1 VAQSG
6 SLAGQSGL
14 AVWRN
19 HDTLAVAWL
28 TDGERAGRLEVFAG
42 DRSIVTASTP
52 ADTAHRATFTAPPGS
67 SLRLVYGSGDGSAVH
82 ETVIR
87 PDPGDR
93 KPRLDWPATDSLV
106 AISDIHGEFE
116 RMTAVLRNAGMLD
129 ADDRWA
135 GGSKQ
140 LVIVGDVFDRGA
152 HSTRTLWFLYG
163 LEPQAEAAGGRV
175 HLVLGNHELMVM
187 LGDLR
192 YLSAADSTIARLH
205 GTTFDRLYHPSE
217 SVIGRWLVAHPGV
230 IRIGDLLFAHGG
242 VSTDYA
248 GWSLDAFGDTL
259 FAYTHEELFNRWT
272 DSTYIAPMDSA
283 TFARRWDFM
292 WGSRS
297 VFWYRGYARSDS
309 LSAQLDSVLDR
320 FDARTHIV
328 GHTPDSTIIQSYGG
342 RFITVN
348 TVPFA
353 AEALLLVREDSGWA
367 RYRVRETG
375 PPEALEPPGS

>member
-1 VAQSG
+1 
-6 SLAGQSGL
+6 
-14 AVWRN
+14 
-19 HDTLAVAWL
+19 
-28 TDGERAGRLEVFAG
+28 
-42 DRSIVTASTP
+42 
-52 ADTAHRATFTAPPGS
+52 
-67 SLRLVYGSGDGSAVH
+67 VYGSGDGSAVH

-93 KPRLDWPATDSLV
+93 RPRLDWPAPDSLV
-106 AISDIHGEFE
+106 VISDIHGEFD
-116 RMTAVLRNAGMLD
+116 RMTAVLRNAGILD
-129 ADDRWA
+129 ADGRWA

-140 LVIVGDVFDRGA
+140 LVIVGDVFDRGP
-152 HSTRTLWFLYG
+152 HSTRSLWFLYG
-163 LEPQAEAAGGRV
+163 LEPQAEAAGGRM

-230 IRIGDLLFAHGG
+230 IRVGDVLFAHGG

-248 GWSLDAFGDTL
+248 GWGLEAVGDTL
-259 FAYTHEELFNRWT
+259 FAFTHEELFNRWT
-272 DSTYIAPMDSA
+272 DSTYVAPMDSA

-297 VFWYRGYARSDS
+297 VFWYRGYARTDS
-309 LSAQLDSVLDR
+309 LAAQLDSILDR

-342 RFITVN
+342 RFVTVN

-353 AEALLLVREDSGWA
+353 AEALLLVREDNGWA

-375 PPEALEPPGS
+375 PPEPLEPPGN